1 MTSCASNVVQHT
13 VTFEVNGGTPVN
25 SIVIDDGNL
34 LEVPNSTKAGYT
46 IEGWYSSINDGLTLN
61 RKWDFISDK
70 VLTSFTLYAN
80 WIPNQVTITF
90 NTNGGNSI
98 PTQTINFNAILNLP
112 IATKVDYSFGGW
124 FTDVDLTQ
132 VAPTTMPA
140 QNINLY
146 AKWMIKLELV
156 SSSSS
161 ASHSTTLTSTGRVF
175 MWGANGSG
183 QLGDGTTTD
192 KEVPTEITSNFSLA
206 TGEKVMSL
214 SLGYTHSSALTST
227 GRVFMWGGNGSGQ
240 LGDGTTTDKNVPTEI
255 TSNFSLRPNDKI
267 IGLSLGGV
275 YSSALSAMGRV
286 FVWGWNELG
295 YLGDGTS
302 TSRSIPTEITT
313 GFSLFVGETIISLS
327 KGSTHASALT
337 STGRVFMWGD
347 NQYGY
352 LGDGTSITRNVP
364 TEITSNFSL
373 STGEKII
380 SLSLGSTHSS
390 ALTSTGRVFMWGW
403 NEFGQLGNGMNVN
416 RNLPT
421 EITSNFSLATGEKV
435 MSLSLGYTHSSALTS
450 TGRVFMWGG
459 NGSGQLGDGTTTDKN
474 VPTEITSNFSLR
486 PNDKIIGLSLG
497 GVYSSALSAMGRVFV
512 WGWNE
517 LGYLGDG
524 TSTSRSIPTEITTG
538 FSLS

>member
-112 IATKVDYSFGGW
+112 IATKVDYIFGGW

-183 QLGDGTTTD
+183 QLGDGTTTE
-192 KEVPTEITSNFSLA
+192 KMFLPRSPQTSHFAQMIRL
-206 TGEKVMSL
+206 L
-214 SLGYTHSSALTST
+214 
-227 GRVFMWGGNGSGQ
+227 
-240 LGDGTTTDKNVPTEI
+240 D
-255 TSNFSLRPNDKI
+255 
-267 IGLSLGGV
+267 
-275 YSSALSAMGRV
+275 
-286 FVWGWNELG
+286 
-295 YLGDGTS
+295 YL
-302 TSRSIPTEITT
+302 
-313 GFSLFVGETIISLS
+313 
-327 KGSTHASALT
+327 
-337 STGRVFMWGD
+337 
-347 NQYGY
+347 
-352 LGDGTSITRNVP
+352 
-364 TEITSNFSL
+364 
-373 STGEKII
+373 
-380 SLSLGSTHSS
+380 
-390 ALTSTGRVFMWGW
+390 
-403 NEFGQLGNGMNVN
+403 
-416 RNLPT
+416 
-421 EITSNFSLATGEKV
+421 
-435 MSLSLGYTHSSALTS
+435 
-450 TGRVFMWGG
+450 
-459 NGSGQLGDGTTTDKN
+459 
-474 VPTEITSNFSLR
+474 
-486 PNDKIIGLSLG
+486 
-497 GVYSSALSAMGRVFV
+497 
-512 WGWNE
+512 
-517 LGYLGDG
+517 
-524 TSTSRSIPTEITTG
+524 
-538 FSLS
+538 

>member
-112 IATKVDYSFGGW
+112 IATKVDYIFGGW

-267 IGLSLGGV
+267 IGLSLGGA

-497 GVYSSALSAMGRVFV
+497 GAYSSALSAMGRVFV

>member
-267 IGLSLGGV
+267 IGLSLGGA

-497 GVYSSALSAMGRVFV
+497 GAYSSALSAMGRVFV

>member
-1 MTSCASNVVQHT
+1 
-13 VTFEVNGGTPVN
+13 
-25 SIVIDDGNL
+25 
-34 LEVPNSTKAGYT
+34 
-46 IEGWYSSINDGLTLN
+46 
-61 RKWDFISDK
+61 
-70 VLTSFTLYAN
+70 
-80 WIPNQVTITF
+80 
-90 NTNGGNSI
+90 
-98 PTQTINFNAILNLP
+98 
-112 IATKVDYSFGGW
+112 
-124 FTDVDLTQ
+124 
-132 VAPTTMPA
+132 
-140 QNINLY
+140 
-146 AKWMIKLELV
+146 
-156 SSSSS
+156 
-161 ASHSTTLTSTGRVF
+161 
-175 MWGANGSG
+175 MWGANPYG

-192 KEVPTEITSNFSLA
+192 KEVPTEITSNFSLS
-206 TGEKVMSL
+206 TGEKIISL
-214 SLGYTHSSALTST
+214 SLGSNHASALTST

-255 TSNFSLRPNDKI
+255 TSNISLRPNDKI
-267 IGLSLGGV
+267 IGLSLGKG

>member
-1 MTSCASNVVQHT
+1 MISCASNVVQHT

-34 LEVPNSTKAGYT
+34 LEVPNSTKASYT

-70 VLTSFTLYAN
+70 VLASFTLYAN

-112 IATKVDYSFGGW
+112 IATKVDYIFGGW

-313 GFSLFVGETIISLS
+313 GFSLS
-327 KGSTHASALT
+327 
-337 STGRVFMWGD
+337 
-347 NQYGY
+347 
-352 LGDGTSITRNVP
+352 
-364 TEITSNFSL
+364 
-373 STGEKII
+373 
-380 SLSLGSTHSS
+380 
-390 ALTSTGRVFMWGW
+390 
-403 NEFGQLGNGMNVN
+403 
-416 RNLPT
+416 
-421 EITSNFSLATGEKV
+421 
-435 MSLSLGYTHSSALTS
+435 
-450 TGRVFMWGG
+450 
-459 NGSGQLGDGTTTDKN
+459 
-474 VPTEITSNFSLR
+474 
-486 PNDKIIGLSLG
+486 
-497 GVYSSALSAMGRVFV
+497 
-512 WGWNE
+512 
-517 LGYLGDG
+517 
-524 TSTSRSIPTEITTG
+524 
-538 FSLS
+538 

>member
-1 MTSCASNVVQHT
+1 
-13 VTFEVNGGTPVN
+13 
-25 SIVIDDGNL
+25 
-34 LEVPNSTKAGYT
+34 
-46 IEGWYSSINDGLTLN
+46 
-61 RKWDFISDK
+61 
-70 VLTSFTLYAN
+70 
-80 WIPNQVTITF
+80 
-90 NTNGGNSI
+90 
-98 PTQTINFNAILNLP
+98 
-112 IATKVDYSFGGW
+112 
-124 FTDVDLTQ
+124 
-132 VAPTTMPA
+132 
-140 QNINLY
+140 
-146 AKWMIKLELV
+146 
-156 SSSSS
+156 
-161 ASHSTTLTSTGRVF
+161 
-175 MWGANGSG
+175 
-183 QLGDGTTTD
+183 
-192 KEVPTEITSNFSLA
+192 
-206 TGEKVMSL
+206 
-214 SLGYTHSSALTST
+214 
-227 GRVFMWGGNGSGQ
+227 MWGGNGSGQ

-255 TSNFSLRPNDKI
+255 TSNISLRPNDKI
-267 IGLSLGGV
+267 IGLSLGKG

-450 TGRVFMWGG
+450 TGRVFMWGENHYG
-459 NGSGQLGDGTTTDKN
+459 ILGDGTYTDKN
-474 VPTEITSNFSLR
+474 VPTEITSKFSLAS
-486 PNDKIIGLSLG
+486 NDKIIGLSLG
-497 GVYSSALSAMGRVFV
+497 PVHSLAL
-512 WGWNE
+512 
-517 LGYLGDG
+517 
-524 TSTSRSIPTEITTG
+524 TSTARVYAWGTDGYFTQDEGPGMFSVLATSSNKNVPTEITSK